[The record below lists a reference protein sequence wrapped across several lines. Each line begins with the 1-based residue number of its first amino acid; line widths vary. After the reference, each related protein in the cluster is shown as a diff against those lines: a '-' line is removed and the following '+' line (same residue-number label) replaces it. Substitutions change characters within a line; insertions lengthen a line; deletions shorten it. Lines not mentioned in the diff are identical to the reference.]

1 LGKKWIELK
10 KVRDIC
16 NVSIEEKRA
25 SKEIG
30 SSLEA
35 NLIIS
40 LNKNLIEL
48 IKNIDM
54 AELCITSAAEIIK
67 TSSHETTA
75 QTKKA
80 EGKKCVVCWKINKDG
95 CARHSN

>member
-1 LGKKWIELK
+1 MDRVKKIK
-10 KVRDIC
+10 DIC
-16 NVSIEEKRA
+16 NISIEAKRA

-30 SSLEA
+30 SSLET

-54 AELCITSAAEIIK
+54 AELCITSAAEIIE
-67 TSSHETTA
+67 TTNNETTA

-80 EGKKCVVCWKINKDG
+80 KGEKCSVCWKITKNG
-95 CARHSN
+95 CARHPN